1 MRDLVQDMVDE
12 LLDSDGPVIVAGMPF
27 DASAILKEMD
37 PIAYGML
44 LSDVADNLIADLQYE
59 LDCLGDDA
67 DPDEVEDLKYRIE
80 QLERI

>member
-1 MRDLVQDMVDE
+1 MRSMVEEMVDE
-12 LLDSDGPVIVAGMPF
+12 MLDMDGEVKVAGYNFLP
-27 DASAILKEMD
+27 SAIIKEMD

-59 LDCLGDDA
+59 LDCLDDDA
-67 DPDEVEDLKYRIE
+67 DADEVEDLKYRIE

>member
-37 PIAYGML
+37 PTAYRLMC
-44 LSDVADNLIADLQYE
+44 SDVADNLISDLQYE

-67 DPDEVEDLKYRIE
+67 DPDEVEDLKFRIYE
-80 QLERI
+80 LERI